1 MGWHA
6 NIVNQHR
13 LCPRPVGT
21 AIEPNDPVPPGIT
34 GNNRWSARTIQIE
47 NLNVRDLGQ
56 ATGTTDAFR
65 GANKERTGWISTTDG
80 TLLRKDLV
88 PPTGKANDNSRQD
101 HCGCQQAERSHRA
114 ILKEPISNSGKPMT
128 HKGGIACN
136 HFNRPASLQWPTR

>member
-1 MGWHA
+1 VGRHA

-13 LCPRPVGT
+13 LCPRPVGI
-21 AIEPNDPVPPGIT
+21 AIEPNDPIPPGIT
-34 GNNRWSARTIQIE
+34 GNNRWPSRTIQIE

-65 GANKERTGWISTTDG
+65 GAKKEPAGWISITDG

-114 ILKEPISNSGKPMT
+114 ILKEHIRTAANP
-128 HKGGIACN
+128 
-136 HFNRPASLQWPTR
+136 